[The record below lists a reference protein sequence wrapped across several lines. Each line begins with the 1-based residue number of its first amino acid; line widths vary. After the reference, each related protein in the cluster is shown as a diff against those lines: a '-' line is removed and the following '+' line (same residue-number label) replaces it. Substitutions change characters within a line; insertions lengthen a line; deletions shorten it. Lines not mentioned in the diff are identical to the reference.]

1 MNISDLKNIVVLK
14 NLPSNIVEEAIV
26 VLKPNK
32 KIHKYQI
39 INAREDNESSKEKY
53 EPNNKESSQ
62 KNCKAK
68 IENNKEDNKEDNTYI
83 IKEAEMLVKS
93 YTENLEKKRPNNR
106 KIEQKLRKSI
116 IVNIILSIITVLAI
130 ILSLL

>member
-53 EPNNKESSQ
+53 GLNNKESGQ
-62 KNCKAK
+62 KNCKA
-68 IENNKEDNKEDNTYI
+68 NKENNKEDNTYI

-93 YTENLEKKRPNNR
+93 YTENLEKKKPNN
-106 KIEQKLRKSI
+106 KKMEQKLRKSI
-116 IVNIILSIITVLAI
+116 IVNIVLSITTVLAI
-130 ILSLL
+130 VLSLL

>member
-68 IENNKEDNKEDNTYI
+68 IETNKEDNTYI

>member
-39 INAREDNESSKEKY
+39 INARKDNESSKEKY

-68 IENNKEDNKEDNTYI
+68 IENNKEDNTYI
-83 IKEAEMLVKS
+83 VKEAEMLVKS
-93 YTENLEKKRPNNR
+93 YIENLEKKRPNNR
-106 KIEQKLRKSI
+106 KIEQRLRKSI

>member
-39 INAREDNESSKEKY
+39 INARKDNESSKEKY

>member
-39 INAREDNESSKEKY
+39 INARKDNESSKEKY
-53 EPNNKESSQ
+53 ESNNKESSQ

-68 IENNKEDNKEDNTYI
+68 IENNKEDNTYI

-116 IVNIILSIITVLAI
+116 IVNIILSIITVLSI